1 MRILIEEHQYPA
13 QKVENIIVG
22 LTNLRNIDG
31 KVSVNHVGYYFNP
44 QLRDTVFI
52 LPKVLLEDVN
62 NEELVFRKYKPE
74 DIINLQEQNLL
85 DEKEYTFIYKLS
97 VWIYRA
103 IVVYRDA
110 NPQSDV
116 ILQQF
121 VQQMSQGRLRECTTY
136 LDILLALQKFNRD
149 NENFFFFILH
159 NLHSGFNKINWTRTI
174 SKSEAV
180 LQKNEPIY
188 INPVNK
194 KRQINFDEELIIIFF
209 SILNYMY
216 EYYGFPVHIPVNYEL
231 ITGAR
236 FETYINGLGRA
247 RLLQIKHKYFSDKA
261 LYLWEL
267 CFAFFDCSPNVKVEV
282 NQQEYILVKNF
293 NIVFEAIIDELIG
306 TDRNQLPQG
315 LADQSDGKIVDHLWV
330 DNIILPNDEEKPVYY
345 IGDSKYYKHKSKIG
359 ENSIFK
365 QFTYARNVIQWSFDA
380 IMGRTKCDD
389 EKYKIRLRDDRT
401 EGYNVV
407 PNFFISAF
415 VDFGSFDYKDDALI
429 LHPEQDFQTTY
440 QFNEQLL
447 NSENKLNEE
456 YKKALGD
463 RLFDRDTL
471 LISHYDVNFLFVLAM
486 YARNDAV
493 SKANWKAKVRNEFR
507 TRIQK
512 LLNQKY
518 AFYAMKGYNKLD
530 SEHYIDTNFQK
541 LLGKIYRVEGEED
554 IYTLALERTKVS
566 ASAGLLGEL
575 RQYFYVAECEID
587 KNQDP
592 NALIEKEI
600 ERVGNI
606 ERLEAQKVVV
616 VDDNLCE
623 QTAVTIRQQLRYAIG
638 LGTTEG
644 ALSLAEGYMNVR
656 YLVLHK
662 LTAPLVF
669 ELEEGPKLATKQQL
683 GDIPR
688 KMKESEVFLVFKV
701 RSEQPLVSNLISQFA
716 LNNPEGNIGRRE
728 SYVTELG
735 SLFRTE

>member
-1 MRILIEEHQYPA
+1 MRVLIEEHQYPA
-13 QKVENIIVG
+13 EKVENIIVG
-22 LTNLRNIDG
+22 LTNLRNIKG
-31 KVSVNHVGYYFNP
+31 NVSVNHVGYYFNP
-44 QLRDTVFI
+44 ELGDTVFI
-52 LPKVLLEDVN
+52 LPKVLLEN
-62 NEELVFRKYKPE
+62 NLLFGKYNPA
-74 DIINLQEQNLL
+74 DIIDLKTQTLL

-110 NPQSDV
+110 NPESDV
-116 ILQQF
+116 ILQQL

-149 NENFFFFILH
+149 NENFFFFVLR

-209 SILNYMY
+209 SILNYMH
-216 EYYGFPVHIPVNYEL
+216 EHFGFPVHIPVNYEL

-267 CFAFFDCSPNVKVEV
+267 CFAFFDCSPSVNVES

-306 TDRNQLPQG
+306 TAHNQLPSG
-315 LADQSDGKIVDHLWV
+315 LQDQPDGKIVDHLWI
-330 DNIILPNDEEKPVYY
+330 DNIILPNAEEKPIYY
-345 IGDSKYYKHKSKIG
+345 IGDSKYYKDTTEIG
-359 ENSIFK
+359 KNSLYK

-380 IMGRTKCDD
+380 IMGRTECAD

-401 EGYNVV
+401 EGYNVI
-407 PNFFISAF
+407 PNFFISAI
-415 VDFGSFDYKDDALI
+415 VDFKSFDYQDDALV
-429 LHPEQDFQTTY
+429 LHNGRDLETSF
-440 QFNEQLL
+440 QFNDSLSSGNYEG
-447 NSENKLNEE
+447 EPEI
-456 YKKALGD
+456 ALGD

-493 SKANWKAKVRNEFR
+493 SKANWKAEVRGKFR

-512 LLNQKY
+512 LLNDKY
-518 AFYAMKGYNKLD
+518 AFYAIKGYNKAD

-554 IYTLALERTKVS
+554 IYTLALEKTKVS

-575 RQYFYVAECEID
+575 RQYFYVAECEIE
-587 KNQDP
+587 NTTDP
-592 NALIEKEI
+592 HALIEKEI

-688 KMKESEVFLVFKV
+688 KMRESDVFLVFKV
-701 RSEQPLVSNLISQFA
+701 RCEQPLVANLISQFA